1 MKRIVFNA
9 LAHAALAALLCAH
22 AAGQAGV
29 QPQPPPTPSH
39 EPAVSAGTI
48 TDSAY
53 VNEYFHLRLTIPEGW
68 NVYDAQGR
76 QMLIERGRK
85 MLTSSDKSVQ
95 AGLDASSTRTVN
107 LLTVTKLPQDQSGM
121 TNAIFACGAERLVGS
136 GIKTGEDYLAA
147 VKKLLPYAKAA
158 FQVEEDVASENING
172 EEFGVM
178 TLKVEGAG
186 VTVRQKYY
194 AVAKRDYALFCISTY
209 TNEADRQ
216 LMTKAM
222 SSISFR

>member
-1 MKRIVFNA
+1 MKRIAFNA
-9 LAHAALAALLCAH
+9 LAHAALLALLCAH

-29 QPQPPPTPSH
+29 QQPPPTSPQ
-39 EPAVSAGTI
+39 PAAGAGTI

-53 VNEYFHLRLTIPEGW
+53 VNEYFGLRLTIPEGW

-76 QMLIERGRK
+76 QLVLERGQK

-95 AGLDASSTRTVN
+95 AGLDAASARTVN

-121 TNAIFACGAERLVGS
+121 TNAVFACGAESLAGS

-147 VKKLLPYAKAA
+147 LKKLLPYAQAA
-158 FQVEEDVASENING
+158 YQLEEDVGSESING
-172 EEFGVM
+172 QDFGVL
-178 TLKVEGAG
+178 TLKVEGPAG
-186 VTVRQKYY
+186 TVRQKYY
-194 AVAKRDYALFCISTY
+194 AVSKRDYALFCISTY
-209 TNEADRQ
+209 TNDADRL
-216 LMTKAM
+216 LMAKAM

>member
-1 MKRIVFNA
+1 MKRIAFNA
-9 LAHAALAALLCAH
+9 FAHAALLALLCAH
-22 AAGQAGV
+22 AAGQTGV
-29 QPQPPPTPSH
+29 QQPPPPPPSPQ
-39 EPAVSAGTI
+39 PAVNVGTI

-53 VNEYFHLRLTIPEGW
+53 VNEYFGLRLMIPEGW

-76 QMLIERGRK
+76 QMVLERGRK
-85 MLTSSDKSVQ
+85 MITSSDKSVQ
-95 AGLDASSTRTVN
+95 AGLDAAASRTVN

-121 TNAIFACGAERLVGS
+121 MNAVFACGAEPLAGS
-136 GIKTGEDYLAA
+136 SVKTGEDYLAA
-147 VKKLLPYAKAA
+147 VKKLLPYAQVAY
-158 FQVEEDVASENING
+158 QVEEDIGSENING
-172 EEFGVM
+172 QDFGVL
-178 TLKVEGAG
+178 TLKVEGPVG
-186 VTVRQKYY
+186 TVRQKYY